1 MKVKLNWPTGIIL
14 ALLAFIIFILSFVYK
29 ATFVPEYD
37 HHLVSD
43 EYYNDEL
50 KYQEEIDKLK
60 RAADLDENVSIKKVE
75 AGLLITFPSEF
86 DIKQI
91 KGSISFKRMSN
102 HMIDFSFP
110 IALNSHQFLLIDEK
124 LVDGRWDV
132 KIEWKADSISYLFKE
147 KIIY

>member
-75 AGLLITFPSEF
+75 AGLLIIFPSEF
-86 DIKQI
+86 DFKQI

-102 HMIDFSFP
+102 HTIDFSFP
-110 IALNSHQFLLIDEK
+110 IALNSNQFLLVDEK

-132 KIEWKADSISYLFKE
+132 KIEWKAEGTAYLFKE
-147 KIIY
+147 KIMY